1 MYLAWPFHPN
11 STLSVPQL
19 NLPRSSRGYV
29 AATFDKV
36 HQAGRVMDFISPPGF
51 LFLGPILSKKT
62 TYPWNNPSIPK
73 AQNWAGRNSYS
84 IWVWGMFQV
93 YVEKILYIN
102 ALTIDSAMTVCLPER
117 FSFST
122 HSIHLRLV
130 LHTILCLFP
139 DSLCLLGPCCSSWGI
154 PCRYTTMRSYINAN
168 GATHL
173 PFVAEANQ
181 TIGLSLGAYTSC
193 HLSSTSHI

>member
-1 MYLAWPFHPN
+1 MWPPPLIRCIKQGGWWISYRPQGFCSLDLYYLFKKKQHTPGIIQASPK
-11 STLSVPQL
+11 
-19 NLPRSSRGYV
+19 PRTGLE
-29 AATFDKV
+29 
-36 HQAGRVMDFISPPGF
+36 GI
-51 LFLGPILSKKT
+51 PIV
-62 TYPWNNPSIPK
+62 
-73 AQNWAGRNSYS
+73 
-84 IWVWGMFQV
+84 WVWGMFQV

-193 HLSSTSHI
+193 HL